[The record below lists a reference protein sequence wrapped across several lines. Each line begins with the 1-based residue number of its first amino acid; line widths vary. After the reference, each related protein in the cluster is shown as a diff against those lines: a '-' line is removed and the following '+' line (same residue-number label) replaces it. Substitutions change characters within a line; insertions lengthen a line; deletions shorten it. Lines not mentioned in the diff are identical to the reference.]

1 MNDLPPFLGNL
12 SCKHDP
18 SEHTRESFFGQLR
31 MDQTWKTRGKIEQYP
46 WKTQDSNDVQII
58 PIYTYIYNIIF
69 IYNIYMY
76 NINIYNINIYNI
88 LIYIILIYI

>member
-69 IYNIYMY
+69 IYI
-76 NINIYNINIYNI
+76 
-88 LIYIILIYI
+88 IYIYV